1 MSAKYPAAPTR
12 PLQHSP
18 GDLVEHTGPVFRI
31 ARTSGDHVLPWNALR
46 GFGWLPSMRWDPHP
60 DRMREQPQHAVMYAA
75 TTVGTAAAEVWQ
87 DVRVIDTISGAPVLI
102 GWTPARPLRLLDLSG
117 DWLVRQG
124 AARSLAHGPKEVC
137 RAWART
143 IHDTWPDLH
152 GLRVDSTMTGTN
164 LVLFEPAARC
174 VPAAPDLVR
183 PLADPTVIALLAA
196 IATEIGYDLLV

>member
-46 GFGWLPSMRWDPHP
+46 GFGWLPSLRWDPHP

-87 DVRVIDTISGAPVLI
+87 DLRVIDTISGAPVLI

-124 AARSLAHGPKEVC
+124 LRARWRTDPRRSAEPGRARSTTPG
-137 RAWART
+137 RT
-143 IHDTWPDLH
+143 CTDCA
-152 GLRVDSTMTGTN
+152 ST
-164 LVLFEPAARC
+164 R
-174 VPAAPDLVR
+174 R
-183 PLADPTVIALLAA
+183 
-196 IATEIGYDLLV
+196 